1 MKKLLSDKRTLIA
14 ICVVIVVV
22 LVIIIALCLTQ
33 CSSNSQSQ
41 KVSTQTTTTT
51 TTQTNKSTKKADKSS
66 KTEDSSTEADVETS
80 NSSEETSSSS
90 DESTSSSTQSSSS
103 NGGGSYSNSGSGS
116 SQTSSSEPVHE
127 HTWVWV
133 SNVVTVTDQ
142 EAYDE
147 PVYRWATWCNK
158 CNCEVSDYHTFD
170 MADQGEYGHSLGD
183 MQVLDH
189 YEHHDAVTHT
199 EDQGYYQCSSCGAIQ
214 QEGST
219 P

>member
-1 MKKLLSDKRTLIA
+1 MKKLLGDKRTLIA

-41 KVSTQTTTTT
+41 DASAPTTTT
-51 TTQTNKSTKKADKSS
+51 TTQTNKSTKKADTTS
-66 KTEDSSTEADVETS
+66 KTEDSSTEDEEETS
-80 NSSEETSSSS
+80 NSLEDTSSAGG
-90 DESTSSSTQSSSS
+90 ENTSSSTHSSNSNGGNSYSSSGSSSS
-103 NGGGSYSNSGSGS
+103 
-116 SQTSSSEPVHE
+116 QASSSEPVHE

-133 SNVVTVTDQ
+133 SNVVTITDQ

-147 PVYRWATWCNK
+147 PVYRGARWCTK
-158 CNCEVSDYHTFD
+158 CNCEVPNSHNEEMLIAGNT
-170 MADQGEYGHSLGD
+170 GHSLFSKE
-183 MQVLDH
+183 VLDH

-214 QEGST
+214 QEGSAS
-219 P
+219 

>member
-1 MKKLLSDKRTLIA
+1 MKKLLGDKRTLIA
-14 ICVVIVVV
+14 ICVAVVVV
-22 LVIIIALCLTQ
+22 LVIVIVLCLTQ

-41 KVSTQTTTTT
+41 NVSTQTTTTT
-51 TTQTNKSTKKADKSS
+51 TQTNKTTKKDTTTS
-66 KTEDSSTEADVETS
+66 KTEDSSTDDDEETSTSSEDASSASGESTS
-80 NSSEETSSSS
+80 NSA
-90 DESTSSSTQSSSS
+90 QSSSS
-103 NGGGSYSNSGSGS
+103 NGGGSYSNSGSS
-116 SQTSSSEPVHE
+116 SPQTSSSEQSHE

-158 CNCEVSDYHTFD
+158 CNCEVDNEHTGD
-170 MADQGEYGHSLGD
+170 MAEQGQYGHSLGD

-199 EDQGYYQCSSCGAIQ
+199 EDQGYYKCSSCGAIQ
-214 QEGST
+214 QEESAS
-219 P
+219 

>member
-14 ICVVIVVV
+14 ICVVVVVV

-33 CSSNSQSQ
+33 CSSSNQSQ
-41 KVSTQTTTTT
+41 NAPTQTTTTI
-51 TTQTNKSTKKADKSS
+51 TQTNKPTKKETTAS
-66 KTEDSSTEADVETS
+66 KTEDSSTEDEEEVST
-80 NSSEETSSSS
+80 SSEDASSAS
-90 DESTSSSTQSSSS
+90 DESTSNSAQSSSS
-103 NGGGSYSNSGSGS
+103 NGGGTYYNSGSSS
-116 SQTSSSEPVHE
+116 SQASSSEQSHE

-133 SNVVTVTDQ
+133 SNVVTITDQ

-147 PVYRWATWCNK
+147 PVYRWATWCNI
-158 CNCEVSDYHTFD
+158 CNCEVSDRHTAD
-170 MADQGEYGHSLGD
+170 MARQGEKGHTLGD

-214 QEGST
+214 QEGSAS
-219 P
+219 